1 MKHSSAEKCKFSSKA
16 KVSLSVNC
24 NNVYGI
30 SQKHYWFCFIAH
42 IYFDVELWPYWRNV
56 LFGRESSFKKN
67 ERFVNAWFSF
77 RNVDIFQ
84 NFLHNIKKWS
94 YFSQIIS
101 SIHLRILCKANE
113 LQNIEKSITERLHLE
128 KNGVKGW
135 VGAPAIT
142 VLFFSTT
149 PMRKDIT
156 TKPSD
161 LSFGDAFPLCR
172 IHWIRNL
179 FTFVM

>member
-42 IYFDVELWPYWRNV
+42 IYFDVELRPYWRNV

-128 KNGVKGW
+128 KKWRQRMGRSSSNHSLV
-135 VGAPAIT
+135 
-142 VLFFSTT
+142 FFHDSNEKRYNHKTFWSQFRWRLST
-149 PMRKDIT
+149 
-156 TKPSD
+156 
-161 LSFGDAFPLCR
+161 L
-172 IHWIRNL
+172 
-179 FTFVM
+179 